1 LDIGEEELGELLDLL
16 LGVLREDAELMG
28 YYVAKYPGIFAQ
40 LNRRLR
46 KPDNEE
52 RAVALVELY
61 AFAYPVLRYC
71 DIPTVWLPTAINN
84 MLLQFLPSRN
94 LREQLYKALL
104 LSRQLQ
110 LQPWLRNLGTREVA
124 EVAESKPVQVKEEAR
139 DPMTEIYNMY
149 NRGEIDEDALI
160 RMIQDATKIEFEK
173 EQEGDN
179 RELPQ

>member
-1 LDIGEEELGELLDLL
+1 
-16 LGVLREDAELMG
+16 
-28 YYVAKYPGIFAQ
+28 
-40 LNRRLR
+40 
-46 KPDNEE
+46 
-52 RAVALVELY
+52 
-61 AFAYPVLRYC
+61 
-71 DIPTVWLPTAINN
+71 